1 VFRRPQVEV
10 ERYIRFAETEREPD
24 GPLPMGAHSVSSA
37 VSLLRA
43 GWPHDNVGVAL
54 KAAEAAAAEET
65 DPSRGTYILA
75 RCSLGQALFL
85 SGRAEEAI
93 AQLTAVLNAPLAPLQ
108 PLVRIVARAIL
119 AAVWVDRGDP
129 ARAMELARR
138 AVEEA
143 TEARLPLVP
152 LLWWVPVALS
162 RVLVQVGQ
170 LDEAERLLS
179 AELEQRLPEFRPLA
193 RAVVLLA
200 MARVRFGLGHPQ
212 AGWSLLEQARVLLAG
227 FADPGILPTW
237 LSETERSEARQPRHG
252 QLRPELSE
260 GELRVMHLLAT
271 DLTRREIGQELY
283 LSINTVRTHMRSI
296 YTKLDVASREEA
308 VARARALAL
317 II

>member
-1 VFRRPQVEV
+1 VFIKSPSLALAAAYVASVIRRPHVEV
-10 ERYIRFAETEREPD
+10 ERYIRFGETEREPD

-37 VSLLRA
+37 VALLRA

-54 KAAEAAAAEET
+54 KASEAAAAEET

-93 AQLTAVLNAPLAPLQ
+93 AQLTDVLNAPLAPVQ
-108 PLVRIVARAIL
+108 PLLRIVARAIL

-138 AVEEA
+138 AMKEA

-170 LDEAERLLS
+170 LDEAERVLS
-179 AELEQRLPEFRPLA
+179 AELDSGCPSFALL
-193 RAVVLLA
+193 RAVMLPGNGTSAVRPWASAGRLVPPGGSA
-200 MARVRFGLGHPQ
+200 GASGRVRRSGHIANVADGDRAHRSPAT
-212 AGWSLLEQARVLLAG
+212 AGTISNAQ
-227 FADPGILPTW
+227 
-237 LSETERSEARQPRHG
+237 
-252 QLRPELSE
+252 
-260 GELRVMHLLAT
+260 
-271 DLTRREIGQELY
+271 
-283 LSINTVRTHMRSI
+283 N
-296 YTKLDVASREEA
+296 
-308 VARARALAL
+308 
-317 II
+317 